1 MSCFVFLWSLHFTV
15 MVIII
20 HIFPVTHYNCNCN
33 RKAEKVE
40 ALFLTTEK
48 IRIYFSSQ
56 VSESKVQKWK
66 ESMKKPANNT
76 ARRSAQFPEWMEAPH
91 YQNVS
96 SKMNPEQTISKTEVC
111 NRLLTVV
118 TWIHWIVVSEQTNS
132 INNITLYSK
141 AHLLF
146 KGRWHCIL
154 LMWTLLVSKDT

>member
-66 ESMKKPANNT
+66 ESMKKTANNT

-96 SKMNPEQTISKTEVC
+96 SKMNPEQTISETEVC
-111 NRLLTVV
+111 NRLLAVV
-118 TWIHWIVVSEQTNS
+118 AWIHWMGLSVNRQIQ
-132 INNITLYSK
+132 
-141 AHLLF
+141 
-146 KGRWHCIL
+146 
-154 LMWTLLVSKDT
+154 